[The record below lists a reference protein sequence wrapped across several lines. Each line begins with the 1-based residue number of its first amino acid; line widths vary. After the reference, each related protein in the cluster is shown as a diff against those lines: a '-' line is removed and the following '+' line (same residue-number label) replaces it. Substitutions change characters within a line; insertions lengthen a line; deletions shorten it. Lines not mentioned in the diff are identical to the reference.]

1 MSDLS
6 KAHCFPWSQRHE
18 AQNLTGS
25 SRLRCTPACLAR
37 SGLVQKV
44 HSAAAGGLYSTTDSG
59 HPKPARLNPGGLKV
73 GFPRM
78 RRPSSEN
85 ARAPAG
91 LNFPSVLLRPPHPK
105 VPRGSFTAAVHAAIL
120 SSLPRRL
127 SGVRGFG
134 PLGLQEVCG
143 AHTYFVLSQG
153 LSYLRPA
160 ERRQQLS

>member
-1 MSDLS
+1 MSGLS

-91 LNFPSVLLRPPHPK
+91 LNFPSVLLRPCGPRTPRPQGLLYSSSACSHPLVVTSGAFGGK
-105 VPRGSFTAAVHAAIL
+105 GLRTVGLTGGMRCTHLLRLEPGLKL
-120 SSLPRRL
+120 SSP
-127 SGVRGFG
+127 S
-134 PLGLQEVCG
+134 
-143 AHTYFVLSQG
+143 
-153 LSYLRPA
+153 
-160 ERRQQLS
+160 